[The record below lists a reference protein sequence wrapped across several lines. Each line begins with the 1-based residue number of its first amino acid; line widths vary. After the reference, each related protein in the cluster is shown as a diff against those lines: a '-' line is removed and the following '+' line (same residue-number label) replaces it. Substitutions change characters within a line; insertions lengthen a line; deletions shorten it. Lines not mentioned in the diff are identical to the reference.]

1 MKSLRK
7 KNSVLDIIKYGDGV
21 SSIKDMARDLQTP

>member
-7 KNSVLDIIKYGDGV
+7 KNSVLDIIKYDDGV
-21 SSIKDMARDLQTP
+21 PSIKDMVGYLQTP